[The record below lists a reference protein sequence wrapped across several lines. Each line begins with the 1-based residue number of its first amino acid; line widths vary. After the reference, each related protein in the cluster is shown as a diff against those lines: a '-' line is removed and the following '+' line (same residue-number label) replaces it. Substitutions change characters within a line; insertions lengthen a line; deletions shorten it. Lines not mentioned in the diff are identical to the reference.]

1 MYRAHN
7 EHHKS
12 QKVGWLRAAVMGA
25 NDGVVST
32 AALILGV
39 AASGSSES
47 AILLAGSSGLVAGAM
62 SMAAGEYVS
71 VSSQADTQKAD
82 VEQEKEALKENP
94 EEEFEELAE
103 IYKKRGLDDQLSK
116 EVAKQLMKKDAL
128 RTHMRDEIGI
138 TEVAG
143 ASPLAAAGSSAL
155 AFVVGAGLPLL
166 SVWLSP
172 AEYTQVAVA
181 VLSVIFLMILGGL
194 AAYTGGA
201 NIIKGTWRV
210 TFWGSMA
217 MIVTT
222 GIGKLF

>member
-1 MYRAHN
+1 VYRAHN

-39 AASGSSES
+39 AASGSSET

-82 VEQEKEALKENP
+82 VEQEKEALKEHP
-94 EEEFEELAE
+94 KEELEELAE
-103 IYKKRGLDDQLSK
+103 IYKERGLDDEIAK
-116 EVAKQLMKKDAL
+116 EVAKQLMDKNAL
-128 RTHMRDEIGI
+128 HTHMRDEIGI
-138 TEVAG
+138 TEVAD

-172 AEYTQVAVA
+172 VEYTQVAVA
-181 VLSVIFLMILGGL
+181 VFSVIFLMILGGL

-201 NIIKGTWRV
+201 NIVKGTLRV

>member
-39 AASGSSES
+39 AASGSSET

-82 VEQEKEALKENP
+82 VEQEKEALKDNP
-94 EEEFEELAE
+94 KEEFEELAE
-103 IYKKRGLDDQLSK
+103 IYKERGLDDQLSK
-116 EVAKQLMKKDAL
+116 EVAQQLMNKDAL

-143 ASPLAAAGSSAL
+143 ASPLSAAGSSAL
-155 AFVVGAGLPLL
+155 AFVVGAGLPLF

-181 VLSVIFLMILGGL
+181 IFSVIFLMILGGM

-201 NIIKGTWRV
+201 NIVKGTLRV
-210 TFWGSMA
+210 TFWGCMA

>member
-1 MYRAHN
+1 M
-7 EHHKS
+7 
-12 QKVGWLRAAVMGA
+12 
-25 NDGVVST
+25 D
-32 AALILGV
+32 
-39 AASGSSES
+39 
-47 AILLAGSSGLVAGAM
+47 
-62 SMAAGEYVS
+62 
-71 VSSQADTQKAD
+71 
-82 VEQEKEALKENP
+82 
-94 EEEFEELAE
+94 
-103 IYKKRGLDDQLSK
+103 
-116 EVAKQLMKKDAL
+116 KDAL

-143 ASPLAAAGSSAL
+143 ASPLSAAGSSAL

-172 AEYTQVAVA
+172 AEYTQVSVA
-181 VLSVIFLMILGGL
+181 IFSVIFLMILGGL

-201 NIIKGTWRV
+201 NIVKGTVRV

>member
-1 MYRAHN
+1 MYRQHD
-7 EHHKS
+7 EPHKS

-39 AASGSSES
+39 AASGSSEI
-47 AILLAGSSGLVAGAM
+47 AILIAGSSGLVAGAM

-71 VSSQADTQKAD
+71 VSSQSDTQKAD
-82 VEQEKEALKENP
+82 MEQEKKALKQNP
-94 EEEFEELAE
+94 EEELPELVD
-103 IYKKRGLDDQLSK
+103 IYKERGLDNKLAK
-116 EVAKQLMKKDAL
+116 EVAKQLMDKDAL
-128 RTHMRDEIGI
+128 QTHLRDEIGI
-138 TEVAG
+138 TDVSG
-143 ASPLAAAGSSAL
+143 ASPLLAAGSSAL
-155 AFVVGAGLPLL
+155 SFVVGAGVPML

-181 VLSVIFLMILGGL
+181 IISFVFLIVLGGL

-201 NIIKGTWRV
+201 NIIKGSFRV

-217 MIVTT
+217 MVVTT